1 MTPRTRPTGTPA
13 FVIIWLGQVV
23 SIFGSAMTWF
33 AFTIWA
39 WETSGKATPLALVGF
54 FSTGLTVLF
63 SPVAGALVDRWNR
76 QRVMMFSDLA
86 TGMSTVAVLLLYVT
100 DSLQIWHL
108 YVAATFAGAFQA
120 FQFPAYL
127 AAVTMMLPKEQYA
140 RAEGIVWLA
149 QSAATALAPPLAA
162 LLLGVIDIDGIMIID
177 VITFLAAIGTL
188 LLVHIPQPVTTAAG
202 RRGQGSLWQESLY
215 GFRYILARPSLLSLQ
230 LVFLGCNLLDT
241 FSYVVFSP
249 MILARTGDNEM
260 ALGSVQSADA
270 LGGIVGGALLSL
282 WGGPKRR
289 IHGVLI
295 GWVLV
300 NLLGILPMGLG
311 RIVGIWAGASFL
323 STFFTPLI
331 NGSDQAIWQTKVA
344 PDVQGRVFATRLML
358 SQISIP
364 VAMLLGG
371 PLADLV
377 FEPAMMPGGAL
388 AGTFGGLVGTGAGAG
403 MALMLVLCGVLG
415 ALVSVG
421 AYAFR
426 TVRDVED
433 LVPDYDGEA
442 VLVAEAHA

>member
-1 MTPRTRPTGTPA
+1 
-13 FVIIWLGQVV
+13 
-23 SIFGSAMTWF
+23 
-33 AFTIWA
+33 
-39 WETSGKATPLALVGF
+39 
-54 FSTGLTVLF
+54 
-63 SPVAGALVDRWNR
+63 
-76 QRVMMFSDLA
+76 
-86 TGMSTVAVLLLYVT
+86 
-100 DSLQIWHL
+100 
-108 YVAATFAGAFQA
+108 
-120 FQFPAYL
+120 
-127 AAVTMMLPKEQYA
+127 
-140 RAEGIVWLA
+140 
-149 QSAATALAPPLAA
+149 
-162 LLLGVIDIDGIMIID
+162 VIDVDGIMIID

-188 LLVHIPQPVTTAAG
+188 LLVHIPQPVTTEAG
-202 RRGQGSLWQESLY
+202 RQGQGSLWQESLY

-230 LVFLGCNLLDT
+230 MVFLSCNLLDT
-241 FSYVVFSP
+241 FSYIVFAP

-260 ALGSVQSADA
+260 ALGSVQSVEA
-270 LGGIVGGALLSL
+270 LGGIVGGALVSL

-295 GWVLV
+295 GWLLV

-311 RIVGIWAGASFL
+311 RVVVIWAGASFL

-371 PLADLV
+371 PLADLL

-388 AGTFGGLVGTGAGAG
+388 AGMFGGLVGTGAGAG

-421 AYAFR
+421 AYAVR

-442 VLVAEAHA
+442 MLTAEAHA